1 MPKRIQRRQTRGWR
15 MPGGAIEAG
24 EEHIIIDSPA
34 DAWLADIDPGPRKI
48 LAHRYPDV
56 PKTR

>member
-1 MPKRIQRRQTRGWR
+1 MTVTVRTQAELDA
-15 MPGGAIEAG
+15 AIEAG